1 MKLLER
7 EEGKAGA
14 KRAETADYFEY
25 TKGLFDLGKVFG
37 KPEALK
43 NIRVVEFG
51 TLILGPATSTFL
63 GQYGAEVIKVELPG
77 GGDTCRSLTPWGQFW
92 KNGALEYIS
101 LSHNKYHVA
110 IDLHKERGRDLF
122 LELVAKSDVIVEN
135 MRAGTLERKFGIGYR
150 QLREVNPRLIYAANS
165 GFGQWG
171 PYSVGRASY
180 DAIAQSVSGL
190 AAITGFPDSS
200 PLKAGIWIG
209 DYYGGLMSAVSI
221 LAAIAYRD
229 KSGKGQFIDLS
240 QSENLIRA
248 LDWTWVHCGQTGEN
262 RGRYGNRDR
271 AMVPAGVYRCV
282 DGFAAISAPE
292 DSQFRG
298 LAKATHRDDLAGDP
312 RYATLEARLV
322 EENADALHEILK
334 AWAMTKTIEDLE
346 ELGKLHGFGCAGVK
360 NAKDHYH
367 SEHLRE
373 RGSVWKVDD
382 PIYGEVVEYGPIPK
396 MSETPGRIKW
406 AAKPVG
412 WDNVRVLSEV
422 LGYDHSEITQLEKE
436 GIVGKWAD
444 VPGRK
449 PPEGLKG

>member
-1 MKLLER
+1 MNIMEPEER
-7 EEGKAGA
+7 KKSVGQTEKAG
-14 KRAETADYFEY
+14 YFGY
-25 TKGLFDLGKVFG
+25 TKKLFDLKKVFA

-43 NIRVVEFG
+43 DIRIVEFG

-63 GQYGAEVIKVELPG
+63 GQFGAEVIKVELPG
-77 GGDTCRSLTPWGQFW
+77 AGDTCRSLTPWGQFW
-92 KNGALEYIS
+92 KNGALAYIA
-101 LSHNKYHVA
+101 LAHNKYNVA

-122 LELVAKSDVIVEN
+122 LELVGRSDVVVEN

-150 QLREVNPRLIYAANS
+150 QLREINPRLIYAANS

-190 AAITGFPDSS
+190 ASITGFPEST

-209 DYYGGLMSAVSI
+209 DYYGGLMSAVAI
-221 LAAIAYRD
+221 LAAIAHRD
-229 KSGKGQFIDLS
+229 RSGKGQFIDLP

-248 LDWTWVHCGQTGEN
+248 LDWTWAWCGKTGKN
-262 RGRYGNRDR
+262 RERYGNRDR

-282 DGFAAISAPE
+282 DGFAAISAAE

-298 LAKATHRDDLAGDP
+298 LAKAMRRPDLAQDP
-312 RYATLEARLV
+312 RFATLEARLV
-322 EENADALHEILK
+322 EENADALHGILK
-334 AWAMTKTIEDLE
+334 EWTAGKTIEDLE
-346 ELGKLHGFGCAGVK
+346 ELGTQHGFGAAGVK
-360 NAKDHYH
+360 NAKDHYY

-396 MSETPGRIKW
+396 MSATPGRIKW

-412 WDNVRVLSEV
+412 WDNDRVLSEV
-422 LGYDHSEITQLEKE
+422 LGYDHSEILQLEKE
-436 GIVGKWAD
+436 GIVGKWSD
-444 VPGRK
+444 IPGRK
-449 PPEGLKG
+449 PPEEEKA